1 MIANILTTIISSF
14 STLGAQVGGWGFPDI
29 GC

>member
-1 MIANILTTIISSF
+1 MIANIITNIISSLA
-14 STLGAQVGGWGFPDI
+14 TMGAQVGGWGFPDI